1 MGLDMYLTAH
11 IPLWKASDNELPIK
25 IRIDGD
31 EFEINRSDIIRKE
44 VAYWRK
50 ANAIHQWFVNE
61 CGGGIDECQ
70 EMFVTK
76 EKLKELLELCERIL
90 ENKNKAKDLLPTQ
103 SGFFFGSL
111 DYDEGYFQDIEYTKN
126 VLIDI
131 INNPHIPYVY
141 YQASW

>member
-1 MGLDMYLTAH
+1 MGLDMYLHAY
-11 IPLWKASDNELPIK
+11 IPLWKASDNELPVK
-25 IRIDGD
+25 IGIDGY
-31 EFEINRSDIIRKE
+31 EFEINRYDIIKKE

-61 CGGGIDECQ
+61 CGDGIDECQ
-70 EMFVTK
+70 DMFVTK
-76 EKLKELLELCERIL
+76 EKLEELLELCERVL
-90 ENKNKAKDLLPTQ
+90 ENKNKANELLPTQ

-111 DYDEGYFQDIEYTKN
+111 EYDEVYFYDIEYTKN